1 MTETKTK
8 AELLAEYAGLMQ
20 AESDLEAEWNEVQ
33 DLHRANL
40 NRLVNR
46 KREIIE
52 TVELID
58 GFERPPQ
65 LGGK

>member
-20 AESDLEAEWNEVQ
+20 AESDLEAEWNEIQ